1 MQVGRRRFVDGQATL
16 PYPPVGYS
24 APPNG
29 AYSLKYLVL
38 TWAGFWRNPV
48 RTVLTFASI
57 ACAFLL
63 FGSLH
68 GIRAGFDE
76 ALQLVDARQLRTGSA
91 DGSRAMP
98 IVYRTHIDQ
107 LPHVASTMIVTQ
119 IGGYY
124 QQPANPLTVNAI
136 GGDVDLKVFGPL
148 RDAQRLGL
156 ALTKVRTGA
165 IVGRKVAD
173 EFGWKVGDR
182 IPVISGTA
190 RRDGSPSW
198 DFDLIGIYDIPTAP
212 ERATRFIFNYDYL
225 EEARATGQGVT
236 NQLYVRTDSAA
247 YTAQVAR
254 DIDALFATSD
264 LPTDT
269 QNEREYQRA
278 AASAAYDMK
287 LIVTS
292 VGLASLFA
300 LLVVAVSTMA
310 QSIRQRLSELALMK
324 ALGFDDLRVAAVVMI
339 EAMLLCVPAALLG
352 LFLATLFYP
361 KIAIAVKAPYILMP
375 VQVPLLGIALA
386 FVVALASSIF
396 PVWTLKR
403 LSIVQGLAK
412 RT

>member
-1 MQVGRRRFVDGQATL
+1 
-16 PYPPVGYS
+16 
-24 APPNG
+24 
-29 AYSLKYLVL
+29 LKYLVL

>member
-1 MQVGRRRFVDGQATL
+1 
-16 PYPPVGYS
+16 
-24 APPNG
+24 
-29 AYSLKYLVL
+29 LKYLVL
-38 TWAGFWRNPV
+38 TWAGFWRNPA

-76 ALQLVDARQLRTGSA
+76 ALQLIDARQLRTGSA

-98 IVYRTHIDQ
+98 IVYRMHIDQ

-124 QQPANPLTVNAI
+124 QQPANPLTVNAV
-136 GGDVDLKVFGPL
+136 GGDVDLKVFGPM

-156 ALTKVRTGA
+156 ALLKIRTGA
-165 IVGRKVAD
+165 VVGRKVAE

-198 DFDLIGIYDIPTAP
+198 DFDLVGIYDIPTAP
-212 ERATRFIFNYDYL
+212 ETANRFIFNYDYL

-236 NQLYVRTDSAA
+236 NQLYVRTDGAVH
-247 YTAQVAR
+247 TAQVAR
-254 DIDALFATSD
+254 AIDALFATTD

-278 AASAAYDMK
+278 AATAAYDMK

-292 VGLASLFA
+292 VGIASLFA
-300 LLVVAVSTMA
+300 LLVVTISTMA
-310 QSIRQRLSELALMK
+310 QSVRQRLSELALMK
-324 ALGFDDLRVAAVVMI
+324 ALGFDDLRVAAVVAA

-352 LFLATLFYP
+352 LFLATLLYP

-375 VQVPLLGIALA
+375 IQVPLSGIVLA
-386 FVVALASSIF
+386 FAVALASSIF